1 MDKVA
6 VGNFMVGGEGRC
18 AGDNV
23 HHSEVEVFRCCPMFL
38 GRLAENKSSEPTD
51 YQNVTQTI
59 INDSCV
65 TF

>member
-1 MDKVA
+1 MDQDLR
-6 VGNFMVGGEGRC
+6 MVGGEGLC
-18 AGDNV
+18 AGDVV

-38 GRLAENKSSEPTD
+38 GRLTENRSSEPMD
-51 YQNVTQTI
+51 YQNITPI